1 MKYLTLGAIG
11 VVTLIRIIL
20 LYSSSMHLQPDEAQ
34 YWGWSKALD
43 FGYYSKPPMIAWIIY
58 ITTSLCGDGESC
70 IRLGSPLLH
79 GATSFIIFLIAQRLF
94 DARMGLWASIVYL
107 TFPGVSFSSSMIT
120 TDVALLFFWALALY
134 FFIMAVEKNRLHDW
148 FFAGAA
154 AGFGLLSK
162 YSMVIFLPCAV
173 IFLLWNKERRVH
185 LFSYKFIIAL
195 LVAFFVFLPN
205 ILWNL
210 ENKFVSFS
218 HTAEISQLDRK
229 WFHVGNF
236 FEFIGLQAAIM
247 GPIFFF
253 ALIFLLANRNYSEKE
268 KLLFSFSIP
277 FLFIMMTLSFISR
290 AFGNWAAPV
299 YIAIAVWVTYFIIS
313 IRRSY
318 LIYLSIAIGFLII
331 PPIYFYDGFLK
342 TISIP
347 LRYKNDIWNRG
358 RGFRELG
365 AYISDLKKSY
375 PDTGLLTEERKQFAM
390 LGYYV
395 KPYPHDMV
403 KWKIGDN
410 IDDHYDLTTT
420 MEDKVGKDF
429 IFVTGI
435 RDTARAIAPSFE
447 FSKKLDE
454 VTIVIEGDYKRT
466 YEIYYMKNFRGYK
479 K

>member
-1 MKYLTLGAIG
+1 MKYLVLSIIG
-11 VVTLIRIIL
+11 IVTLIRIIF
-20 LYSSSMHLQPDEAQ
+20 LYSSSIHLQPDEAQ
-34 YWGWSKALD
+34 YWGWSLALD

-79 GATSFIIFLIAQRLF
+79 GATSFIIFLIAQKLF
-94 DARMGLWASIVYL
+94 DTRTGFWASIVYL

-134 FFIMAVEKNRLHDW
+134 FFIIAIEKNCLRDW
-148 FFAGAA
+148 LFAGVA

-173 IFLLWNKERRVH
+173 IFLLQSKKRKV
-185 LFSYKFIIAL
+185 LFSIKF
-195 LVAFFVFLPN
+195 LVSLILAFLVFVPN
-205 ILWNL
+205 LLWNL
-210 ENKFVSFS
+210 EHKFVSFT
-218 HTAEISQLDRK
+218 HTAEISQLNRK
-229 WFHVGNF
+229 WFQFGNF
-236 FEFIGLQAAIM
+236 LEFIGLQVAII
-247 GPIFFF
+247 GPIFFITLI
-253 ALIFLLANRNYSEKE
+253 ALLLKKKYSEEE

-277 FLFIMMTLSFISR
+277 FLAMMMGLSLVSR
-290 AFGNWAAPV
+290 AFGNWAAPA
-299 YIAIAVWVTYFIIS
+299 YITISIWVTYFILNS
-313 IRRSY
+313 KRRY
-318 LIYLSIAIGFLII
+318 LIYLSIAIGLFII
-331 PPIYFYDGFLK
+331 PPIYFYDDFLK
-342 TISIP
+342 TFSIP
-347 LRYKNDIWNRG
+347 LKYRNDIWNRG

-365 AYISDLKKSY
+365 AYISDLRKLY
-375 PDTGLLTEERKQFAM
+375 PDVALLTEERKQFAM

-410 IDDHYDLTTT
+410 IGDHYDLTTT
-420 MEDKVGKDF
+420 MEDKIGKDF

-435 RDTARAIAPSFE
+435 RDTARGVAPSFE
-447 FSKKLDE
+447 SSRKLDE
-454 VTIVIEGDYKRT
+454 VAIVIEGDYKRT